1 MVNELMVND
10 KMVNWFRLV
19 RWKNLLFLAITM
31 YALQRL
37 VIVPLMYDF
46 GFAPSDLFGGLTL
59 MLLIVSVVLIAAGGY
74 VINDYFD
81 IKIDAIN
88 NPDNQIVSKDI
99 PREKAIRCYQILTV
113 CGAVTGIAAAV
124 LLRSWMIGILI
135 VFEAGLLWF
144 YSSSYKRMLI
154 VGNLIVAVST
164 ALVPLII
171 AMANVAF
178 LELRYTD
185 LLYQTPIVPVLYRW
199 MSGFALFAFLM
210 TFTREIIKDLEDQ
223 VGDREL
229 ECHTIPVVL
238 GDVWSKVIVVLLMAA
253 TIALLAVA
261 YFSWIPFSTAWG
273 SANANY
279 MICFAV
285 LWIVMLIMFVRSH
298 RAAEYAVSSTMMK
311 ILMGWGMV
319 YTIIFYIQKCQE
331 IGAII

>member
-1 MVNELMVND
+1 MEIND
-10 KMVNWFRLV
+10 KMVSWFKLV
-19 RWKNLLFLAITM
+19 RWKNLLFLAAIM
-31 YALQRL
+31 LLLQEC
-37 VIVPLMYDF
+37 VIVPLMYGF
-46 GFAPSDLFGGLTL
+46 GFAPSDLFGGATL
-59 MLLIVSVVLIAAGGY
+59 VLLITSVILIAAGGY
-74 VINDYFD
+74 VVNDYFD

-99 PREKAIRCYQILTV
+99 PREKAMRCYQMLTISGV
-113 CGAVTGIAAAV
+113 VAGIIVAV
-124 LLRSWMIGILI
+124 LLRSWTIGLLI

-154 VGNLIVAVST
+154 VGNLIVAVSA
-164 ALVPLII
+164 ALVPLIV
-171 AMANVAF
+171 AMSNIAF
-178 LELRYTD
+178 LELQYAD
-185 LLYQTPIVPVLYRW
+185 LLYQTDIVPTLYRW
-199 MSGFALFAFLM
+199 MLGFALFAFMM

-238 GDVWSKVIVVLLMAA
+238 GDTWSKVIVVLLMAA
-253 TIALLAVA
+253 TVALLAVA
-261 YFSWIPFSTAWG
+261 YFRWIPYDITWG

-285 LWIVMLIMFVRSH
+285 LWVVMLVMFIRSH
-298 RAAEYAVSSTMMK
+298 RATEYAVSSTMMK

-331 IGAII
+331 AGVIIS